1 MGYYKKIKKSFQ
13 KRILP
18 QVCPRLTALLTASGC
33 PRLLHFVTLNKPH
46 SYHEVG
52 IRMLKICGDS
62 IYRTLY
68 MFTYE

>member
-1 MGYYKKIKKSFQ
+1 MLILKKNKEKLSKKNS
-13 KRILP
+13 
-18 QVCPRLTALLTASGC
+18 ASGC
-33 PRLLHFVTLNKPH
+33 PRLLHFVTTNKPH

-52 IRMLKICGDS
+52 IRVLKICGDS